1 MTVTAKDFG
10 RVAVLMGG
18 MSAEREISLIS
29 GRAVLEGLSSRGIDA
44 EGVDVRGSGVLARLS
59 GGGFDRVFIVLHG
72 RGGEDG
78 VIQGALELLGL
89 PYTGS
94 GVMGSAIGMDKFRTK
109 LVWQGMGLPTPGF
122 VVLRCE
128 ADLHTA
134 QELGFPLMVKPAHE
148 GSSIGLARADSAA
161 ALREAWSKA
170 REYDGDVLAERWIT
184 GAEYTV
190 AILGHEALPVIR
202 LETPHEFYDYDAKY
216 FADDTRYLIP
226 CGLDSE
232 REAAVQALALQ
243 AFAAVG
249 AHGWGRVDLML
260 DDEGR
265 PWLIEINTVPG
276 MTGHSLVPMAAK
288 ARGIEFAELVWRILA
303 QTLEGQA

>member
-1 MTVTAKDFG
+1 MTLTAKDFG

-29 GRAVLEGLSSRGIDA
+29 GRAVLEGLSSRGVDA
-44 EGVDVRGSGVLARLS
+44 VGVDVQGSGVLAQLTD
-59 GGGFDRVFIVLHG
+59 GGFDRVFIVLHG

-128 ADLHTA
+128 DDLKTA

-148 GSSIGLARADSAA
+148 GSSIGLTRADSAA
-161 ALREAWSKA
+161 ALRDAWATA

-190 AILGHEALPVIR
+190 GILGDEALPVIR

-232 REAAVQALALQ
+232 REAAVQALALK

-249 AHGWGRVDLML
+249 ARGWGRVDLML

-265 PWLIEINTVPG
+265 YWLIEINTVPG

-303 QTLEGQA
+303 QTLEGRA